1 MMINFEDYMAAMS
14 ALTASDKTRQE
25 VMNMANRN
33 QPGNRPVLRRIAVLA
48 TAILLLTAM
57 TVTACASEDIAGWFR
72 SFFAGRSNS
81 DLTQGQVSYIR
92 QQEQMIS
99 QGKTCDG
106 WTVELLSSMHDDAA
120 GYLIFRVTAPEEI
133 TLEPDASQGNIIFG
147 NFSRKGFYRNRPDL
161 LKASEGVSLGG
172 WGFQWTEDGDGKN
185 HTRNFVIHIAP
196 ETGASRID
204 PFGPQ
209 AEYSVHIEN
218 IIRETVD
225 EQLRRQ
231 LQLEKEMRGGTR
243 EYTDEELDR
252 VYTEELLAE
261 GVWDFSVTFSNGPD
275 TSGEYVEMLTE
286 PIGTD
291 CMFSWFEEGEM
302 QERQGRLQL
311 YSVKMRHLSVSFHY
325 GACEG
330 YPDLYVAT
338 KVTNSNGTGFVPMEL
353 SEFTPCVV
361 CKDGTEIP
369 LLYYGFGSNNCL
381 TLEAK
386 SPIVF
391 EEVSH
396 IRMADGTVIPMPE
409 AE

>member
-1 MMINFEDYMAAMS
+1 MFERNDYRAAMS
-14 ALTASDKTRQE
+14 ALTASDRTRQE
-25 VMNMANRN
+25 VMNMAKNHA
-33 QPGNRPVLRRIAVLA
+33 PVHRSGARRIAVLA
-48 TAILLLTAM
+48 AAAALLTAM
-57 TVTACASEDIAGWFR
+57 TVTAFAAEDIAGWFR
-72 SFFAGRSNS
+72 SFFAGRSKG
-81 DLTQGQVSYIR
+81 DLTEGQLSYIQ

-106 WTVELLSSMHDDAA
+106 WTVELLSVMHDDAA

-133 TLEPDASQGNIIFG
+133 PLEPEATDGNIIFG

-161 LKASEGVSLGG
+161 LKASEGIILGG

-196 ETGASRID
+196 DVRASRTD
-204 PFGPQ
+204 PFGPE

-218 IIRETVD
+218 IVRETVD

-231 LQLEKEMRGGTR
+231 LQLEKEKDDGFR

-252 VYTEELLAE
+252 IYQEELLAE
-261 GVWDFSVTFSNGPD
+261 GIWDFTACFSGGPD

-291 CMFSWFEEGEM
+291 CMFSWFEDGEM

-330 YPDLYVAT
+330 YPDLSVHV
-338 KVTNSNGTGFVPMEL
+338 KVTSSNGSGFVPMEL
-353 SEFTPCVV
+353 SGFTPCVV
-361 CKDGTEIP
+361 RKDGTEIP
-369 LLYYGFGSNNCL
+369 LLYYGFGSNDCL
-381 TLEAK
+381 ILEAK

-409 AE
+409 SE